1 MLEEQEKAV
10 IGDEEEDNVDREH
23 CVMKRGI
30 KQIVILVL

>member
-10 IGDEEEDNVDREH
+10 TGDEEEDSVDHGH

-30 KQIVILVL
+30 KQIVVLVL